1 MRGDPAFRAQ
11 TLSPSPRRPHAP
23 LEKEGRSLAG
33 SVRVGGLPRCAEP
46 SITFLGFVIFA
57 RSDAAPHPSLD
68 ASLQEAGPGHHVRSQ
83 ARARDGGSRRRA
95 VTGHRVPGVCC
106 SHSGVTE
113 IPPPPAPRLRPVWV
127 TGVSP
132 AFRLLLLH
140 VQAPPASTAPQGPS
154 RVPSKRLLG
163 RHVCA
168 MCRPSRALL
177 GHPGRASGV
186 GCSASEGKDGDR
198 GPWQRPGNSLPRG
211 TGLGSPFA
219 SAFAGSSFWNGCC
232 VGLLM

>member
-1 MRGDPAFRAQ
+1 MLVLFGSAGSLAALSHP
-11 TLSPSPRRPHAP
+11 SPSWDLLFLPEATPRRIHHWTPASRKP
-23 LEKEGRSLAG
+23 GPGTMCGARLERGMEGR
-33 SVRVGGLPRCAEP
+33 
-46 SITFLGFVIFA
+46 T
-57 RSDAAPHPSLD
+57 AA
-68 ASLQEAGPGHHVRSQ
+68 VM
-83 ARARDGGSRRRA
+83 
-95 VTGHRVPGVCC
+95 GHRVPGVCC